1 MTNLFFYQCES
12 CVDLCLKFL
21 CGLSGLSGKKCINQ
35 NIGIL
40 ADYSRPQSASNQT
53 QATSDELNMSNEPN
67 LDKTKN
73 EQITHLIN
81 EQRTTNYEQLS
92 NEPNLQKTINEQFT
106 NEPNL
111 KNTKKTVT
119 NVPGKD
125 YMKNDTFAPRKMGH
139 HEKRCS
145 IYAPTLSLQDFIETS
160 FTMLQLGCC

>member
-1 MTNLFFYQCES
+1 MKKMQNEPNFAQRTSSIKYPES
-12 CVDLCLKFL
+12 NIE
-21 CGLSGLSGKKCINQ
+21 KKM
-35 NIGIL
+35 
-40 ADYSRPQSASNQT
+40 R
-53 QATSDELNMSNEPN
+53 NEPN
-67 LDKTKN
+67 LPGC
-73 EQITHLIN
+73 QITHLIN